1 VVFDI
6 GLSFLKSFAWN
17 VDDSGTAFDPVH
29 FCMSLDRS
37 ALSLERFIDSFG
49 IRVGYPCYGRGLF
62 DREALIV
69 NKAAQLFS
77 LVVAQQDV
85 SLYHCGKAIEK
96 E

>member
-6 GLSFLKSFAWN
+6 GLSFSKSLAWN
-17 VDDSGTAFDPVH
+17 VDDSGTAFDPVN
-29 FCMSLDRS
+29 FCMPLDRA
-37 ALSLERFIDSFG
+37 ALSLERFIDSLSV
-49 IRVGYPCYGRGLF
+49 RVGYPCYGRGLL

>member
-1 VVFDI
+1 MVFDI
-6 GLSFLKSFAWN
+6 GLSFSKTLAWN
-17 VDDSGTAFDPVH
+17 VDDSGTAFDPVQ
-29 FCMSLDRS
+29 FCMSLDRA
-37 ALSLERFIDSFG
+37 ALSLESFIDSLSV
-49 IRVGYPCYGRGLF
+49 RVGYPCPDRGLI
-62 DREALIV
+62 DCETLIV